1 MSLSCPRV
9 QPRICRTTEAHG
21 VALAKLADVLGSF
34 TCKYCLFSQLL
45 IFFSWRFINVQ
56 MGESA
61 SHPPH
66 QHNVC
71 TEAQSSLR
79 RRDSQT
85 SRRGA
90 KPVALSTRES
100 LGVFNSLSY
109 HFFLILY
116 ACMRGVC
123 VCAFVFM
130 RVHYPTKSFHVIF
143 TILQYVLLVPLQPV
157 NGSGCMSEIG

>member
-21 VALAKLADVLGSF
+21 VAFAKLADVLGSF

-123 VCAFVFM
+123 VCVCIC
-130 RVHYPTKSFHVIF
+130 VHES
-143 TILQYVLLVPLQPV
+143 PLPNQKFPCYFYHSPICSP
-157 NGSGCMSEIG
+157 GPPSTSEWQWLHE

>member
-1 MSLSCPRV
+1 M
-9 QPRICRTTEAHG
+9 
-21 VALAKLADVLGSF
+21 
-34 TCKYCLFSQLL
+34 
-45 IFFSWRFINVQ
+45 Q

-109 HFFLILY
+109 HFFSHSV
-116 ACMRGVC
+116 CVHERRVC

-157 NGSGCMSEIG
+157 NGSGCTSEIG